1 MKGELILHNVNSK
14 HEFYYSI
21 IFCLIVINEIRLFHI
36 SMREY
41 SLDIIILLFKAYI
54 CQASY
59 HMVQNIPIISFYL
72 YIKFLKTC

>member
-1 MKGELILHNVNSK
+1 
-14 HEFYYSI
+14 
-21 IFCLIVINEIRLFHI
+21 
-36 SMREY
+36 MREH

-72 YIKFLKTC
+72 YIKFLKICWLFSSTFDPLYWLKLILVLFTVGLCTEVT